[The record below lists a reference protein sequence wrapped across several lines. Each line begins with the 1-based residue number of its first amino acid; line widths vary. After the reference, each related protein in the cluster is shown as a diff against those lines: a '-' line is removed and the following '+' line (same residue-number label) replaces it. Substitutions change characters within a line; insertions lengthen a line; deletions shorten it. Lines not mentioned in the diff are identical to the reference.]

1 MSQMQPASGRQQFIR
16 FAVVGMLSNAVL
28 FGLYL
33 VLTRAGLTPA
43 VSMSLAYAVGVLHTF
58 AWNRRWTFSYAG
70 GSAVPFARYMAA
82 YGVGYLVNLL
92 LLRIFVDQLGLAH
105 QAVQGAAI
113 LLVAALVFVLQKHWV
128 FPAAQQQPGR

>member
-1 MSQMQPASGRQQFIR
+1 MSPIQPASGRQQFIR

-28 FGLYL
+28 FVLYL

-43 VSMSLAYAVGVLHTF
+43 VSMSLAYAAGVLQTF

-82 YGVGYLVNLL
+82 YGIGYLVNLL
-92 LLRIFVDQLGLAH
+92 LLRVFVDQLGLAH

-128 FPAAQQQPGR
+128 FPAPPRQPGR

>member
-1 MSQMQPASGRQQFIR
+1 MSQIQPASGRQQFIR
-16 FAVVGMLSNAVL
+16 FAVVGLLSNAAL
-28 FGLYL
+28 FVLYL

-43 VSMSLAYAVGVLHTF
+43 VAMSLAYAVGVLQTF
-58 AWNRRWTFSYAG
+58 ALNRTWTFSYAG
-70 GSAVPFARYMAA
+70 GSAAPFVRYLAA

-92 LLRIFVDQLGLAH
+92 LLRVFVDQLGLAH

-128 FPAAQQQPGR
+128 FRAAPQQPGR